1 VIWDLLHFGYPDD
14 IDPLRSAFVKRF
26 AAFARAFIH
35 VLKNESESVPFV
47 IPINE
52 ISFLAFQ
59 GGQIG
64 NINPFTIGRGEALK
78 AQLVR
83 ATIEAMETIWDRAP
97 KARFVTAEPLFN
109 AVAESNDPRQIA
121 QAYSN
126 ARYEAWD
133 MLVGNL
139 HPELG
144 SAPKYLDILG
154 VDYYPWNQ
162 WFYISDVEAGEPL
175 RRDDPQY
182 IPLHQLLA
190 HTYER
195 YKRPLLITETST
207 EGALREDWLA
217 HIGSQVR
224 MALQAGISLEGVCW
238 YPILDYPGWD
248 NDRPCETGFWGMCNE
263 EGDRPIYKPLVDELT
278 RQAAL
283 IQQLRMQS

>member
-1 VIWDLLHFGYPDD
+1 MSLFKSFFLGGFECSTHYGPHRKRLDVLATTQHD
-14 IDPLRSAFVKRF
+14 RF
-26 AAFARAFIH
+26 AALDYARLQNYGIFIVREGVRWYRIETMPGH
-35 VLKNESESVPFV
+35 YRFGDML
-47 IPINE
+47 
-52 ISFLAFQ
+52 
-59 GGQIG
+59 
-64 NINPFTIGRGEALK
+64 NIIH
-78 AQLVR
+78 
-83 ATIEAMETIWDRAP
+83 
-97 KARFVTAEPLFN
+97 
-109 AVAESNDPRQIA
+109 
-121 QAYSN
+121 AYSN

-144 SAPKYLDILG
+144 GAPKYLDILG

-217 HIGSQVR
+217 YMGSQVR

-238 YPILDYPGWD
+238 YPIVDYPRWD
-248 NDRPCETGFWGMCNE
+248 NDRPCKTGFWGMCNE
-263 EGDRPIYKPLVDELT
+263 EGDRPIYEPLVHELT

-283 IQQLRMQS
+283 IQRLRMQR